1 MGLTLCLAPGA
12 TRGDG
17 NGTLLRFAV
26 RDTGPG
32 VPPEA
37 IDRIFAEFEQAE
49 QGPAR
54 RHGGTGLGLAISKRL
69 VDEMGGRIGV
79 ASVPG
84 AGATFTVD
92 LPFAVPQGVAARC
105 VLAEPPVREKVLVVL
120 DGAVEA
126 A

>member
-1 MGLTLCLAPGA
+1 M
-12 TRGDG
+12 
-17 NGTLLRFAV
+17 LRFAV

-32 VPPEA
+32 RAADA
-37 IDRIFAEFEQAE
+37 IERIFAEFEQAE

-69 VDEMGGRIGV
+69 VDEMGGRISV

-92 LPFAVPQGVAARC
+92 LPFAVPAAGRRPSAR
-105 VLAEPPVREKVLVVL
+105 LAEAGRRARRCCSCSTARSKR
-120 DGAVEA
+120 A
-126 A
+126 

>member
-1 MGLTLCLAPGA
+1 M
-12 TRGDG
+12 
-17 NGTLLRFAV
+17 RFVV

-37 IDRIFAEFEQAE
+37 IERIFAEFEQAE

-69 VDEMGGRIGV
+69 ADEMGGRISV

-84 AGATFTVD
+84 SGATFTVD
-92 LPFAVPQGVAARC
+92 LPFATPAKFAALRPLTRVPG
-105 VLAEPPVREKVLVVL
+105 VRELVTGFVTCRL
-120 DGAVEA
+120 ERVA
-126 A
+126 